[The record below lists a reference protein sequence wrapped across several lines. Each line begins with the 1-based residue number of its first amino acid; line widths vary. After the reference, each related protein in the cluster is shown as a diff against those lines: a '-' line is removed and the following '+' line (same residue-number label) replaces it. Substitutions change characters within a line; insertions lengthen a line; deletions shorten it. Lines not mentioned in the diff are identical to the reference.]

1 MADSLERLQQHL
13 GGRYRIEREIGR
25 GGMATVWLAEDLK
38 HHRPVAI
45 KVLNPDLSAAVS
57 GERFLQEIQVTAG
70 LQHPHVL
77 PLFDSGD
84 ADGMLFYVMPFVAG
98 ESLRHRLDRDGR
110 LPLDQALAIAGDV
123 AAALT
128 VAHARGIVHRDIKP
142 ENILIE
148 DGEGLVA
155 DFGIALA
162 LAGSA
167 DARLTSAGLSIGT
180 PAYMSPEQVAGDS
193 TIDGRSDTYALACVL
208 FEMLTGQ
215 PPFTGASPQAI
226 IGRALGTTAPT
237 ARSLVPNLPAEVDV
251 AIARALAK
259 DPADRFATPRDF
271 IDAATPAVRAP
282 HRRLWLA
289 GAAVALLATA
299 AAFAVPLWRARQ
311 TAAARA
317 MLTTIAALAREGRYA
332 AAYQQA
338 IVVERRIPTDTTL
351 QRLMGEVSDAITVTS
366 VPAGAQVY
374 LQRAPDADGAPE
386 DSVELGTT
394 PITDHR
400 VARGDYRIVIRH
412 PDYATAERM
421 ISSALGRAEQRLDEG
436 RVVSI
441 ATTLVRGDSVPDG
454 MIAVPG
460 GRYTL
465 VGPDLPVDLA
475 DDLEPFLIDQH
486 EVSNGDYSEFIA
498 QGGYGNLSW
507 WRRADAD
514 GIARSQFTDRTGLQA
529 PREWVSQEGPAGRG
543 RHPVTGISWYEAD
556 AYCTAQG
563 KRLPTLFEW
572 EKVARDGVTS
582 LTGVI
587 MPWGYTSAVVADNPR
602 ANFSSASTVP
612 VDAMPFGMSPYGAH
626 AMAGNVKEWLAN
638 PVDNGFAV
646 AGGSWQDPAYLFSEV
661 GSVKATDASGT
672 IGVRCARNRGIGS
685 AATLVAR
692 RLQLH
697 APPPVYHPVDAST
710 YRSLLTFYRYDRRPA
725 NPRTE
730 VVETTA
736 GWTRERVWIDGVA
749 GDSVLIHLFLPVLAA
764 PPFQTLLYIPSSA
777 AFFFA
782 PVWQSA
788 AADLGPHIKA
798 GRAVAAV
805 VLKGMVERPVAGGL
819 DIPPSESVRFRDL
832 MVLHATEMRLA
843 IDYLETRREIDM
855 NRLAYVG
862 VSFGAGSRLPFAAVD
877 NRFRS
882 VVLIGAGID
891 ERVQPTL
898 PEAAN
903 YNFAPYISVPKLM
916 LNGRLDEEHPWTT
929 RAEPLWKLLRE
940 PKELVLIDGVGH
952 HPPVEQRVAPINAFL
967 DRTLGPVRPRES
979 GVPANE

>member
-13 GGRYRIEREIGR
+13 ADRYRIEREIGR
-25 GGMATVWLAEDLK
+25 GGMATVWLAQDLK

-57 GERFLQEIQVTAG
+57 GERFLHEIQVTAS

-77 PLFDSGD
+77 PLFDSGE
-84 ADGMLFYVMPFVAG
+84 ADGMLFYVMPFVEG

-110 LPLDQALAIAGDV
+110 MPLDDALAIAGDV

-128 VAHARGIVHRDIKP
+128 VAHARGIIHRDIKP

-167 DARLTSAGLSIGT
+167 DARLTSAGLSVGT

-215 PPFTGASPQAI
+215 PPFTGSSARDI

-237 ARSLVPNLPAEVDV
+237 ARSLAPELPIEIDT

-259 DPADRFATPRDF
+259 DPAVRFATPREF
-271 IDAATPAVRAP
+271 IDAATPSVQAP

-289 GAAVALLATA
+289 GAVVALLVTA
-299 AAFAVPLWRARQ
+299 AVFAVPLWRARQ
-311 TAAARA
+311 VASARA
-317 MLTTIAALAREGRYA
+317 LLPIIATLSSQGRYA
-332 AAYQQA
+332 AAYQHA
-338 IVVERRIPTDTTL
+338 FDAERRIPTDTEL
-351 QRLMGEVSDAITVTS
+351 KRLIGEVSDDITVTS
-366 VPAGAQVY
+366 VPAGAEVY
-374 LQRAPDADGAPE
+374 LQRAPDTDGAPE
-386 DSVELGTT
+386 DSIRLGIT
-394 PITDHR
+394 PIIDR
-400 VARGDYRIVIRH
+400 RIARGDYRIVIRH
-412 PDYATAERM
+412 PSYTTVERI
-421 ISSALGRAEQRLDEG
+421 ISSARGRAEQQPAKG
-436 RVVSI
+436 RVLVV
-441 ATTLVRGDSVPDG
+441 TMTLVPTDSVPDG

-460 GRYTL
+460 GHYTL
-465 VGPDLPVDLA
+465 VSPDLPVDLS
-475 DDLEPFLIDQH
+475 DDLEPFLIDRH
-486 EVSNGDYSEFIA
+486 EVSNDEYSAFVA
-498 QGGYGNLSW
+498 DGGYGNPPW
-507 WRRADAD
+507 WHRADAD
-514 GIARSQFTDRTGLQA
+514 GVGRSRFTDRTGLPG
-529 PREWVSQEGPAGRG
+529 PREWVSQEAPAGRG

-556 AYCTAQG
+556 AYCSSRD

-572 EKVARDGVTS
+572 EKVARDGIAS
-582 LTGVI
+582 RTGVI

-602 ANFSSASTVP
+602 ANFASASTVP

-626 AMAGNVKEWLAN
+626 ALAGNVKEWLAN
-638 PVDNGFAV
+638 PVDDGFAV
-646 AGGSWQDPAYLFSEV
+646 AGGSWQDPAYLFSEI
-661 GSVKATDASGT
+661 GSVNPVDAAAT
-672 IGVRCARNRGIGS
+672 IGVRCARTRAGGAGG
-685 AATLVAR
+685 AALTR
-692 RLQLH
+692 RLHLH
-697 APPPVYHPVDAST
+697 VQPPVYHPVDATT
-710 YRSLLTFYRYDRRPA
+710 YGSLLAFYRYDRRPA
-725 NPRTE
+725 NPRAE

-736 GWTRERVWIDGVA
+736 DWTRERIWIDGVA
-749 GDSVLIHLFLPVLAA
+749 GDSVLVHLFLPTRAA
-764 PPFQTLLYIPSSA
+764 PPYQALLYIASSA

-788 AADLGPHIKA
+788 TSDLGPHIKA

-805 VLKGMVERPVAGGL
+805 VLKGMLERPQAGGL
-819 DIPPSESVRFRDL
+819 VIPPSASVGFRDL

-843 IDYLETRREIDM
+843 LDYLETRREIDM
-855 NRLAYVG
+855 HRLAYVG

-877 NRFRS
+877 DRFRS

-903 YNFAPYISVPKLM
+903 FNFAPYISVPKLM

-940 PKELVLIDGVGH
+940 PKELILIDGVGH
-952 HPPVEQRVAPINAFL
+952 RPPVEQRVAPINAFL
-967 DRTLGPVRPRES
+967 DRTLGPVRQRSTDPSPPE
-979 GVPANE
+979 